1 MTINALR
8 RSWFVTAAFGA
19 LFVFSVA
26 SAILESRE
34 ALNYREIRAAS
45 TQLELAA
52 HTLTMI
58 ELIDEIPEGIELE
71 QNEAVDL
78 LENDRA
84 FEETGL
90 DEERRERAIA
100 LTAMLT
106 GNAGTD
112 AQTSRVNTE
121 ELLQI
126 LHDDTITAD
135 ALAKSAERSSFQFIL
150 LSAATGLVIVLLM
163 LSTQRRERELKGSLR
178 SQAYT
183 DFLTGLPNRREL
195 NVCLDI
201 ARHELTTSP
210 GSHAAMLFM
219 DLDGF
224 KEINDTGGHAAGD
237 DALRV
242 VAAKLRAAE
251 QPGETLMRLGGDE
264 FGVVMTNVVAPEE
277 ALAAADRYR
286 QTLTAPS
293 KSGDVIHVS
302 IGVATTDDVDR
313 LDDLQTQS
321 NLAMYRAKE
330 RQGSSVA
337 LYKDELRET
346 INTQST
352 LLRALRNAD
361 LDQEFFLEYQ
371 PVVSVD
377 VGEVF
382 FVEALVRWE
391 HPSLGRVGPNEF
403 IPLAE
408 RSGEITRIGE
418 WVIQNAFRQLS
429 RWQKDPFTRT
439 LSISVNVSIHELEDG
454 NFIDRLLSAA
464 ANAGGIDPAK
474 LIIEVT
480 ESSATG
486 PLAMRRLA
494 DIQSLGYR
502 VAIDDFGS
510 GYSNL
515 AQLIHTPFDILKI
528 DRELIASLEKFD
540 ANGHQAIEV
549 LQAVSAIARTQ
560 GAPVVC
566 EGVEETQQL
575 RPLRDAG
582 VSHIQGWLVSKAVS
596 PNELRSFLH
605 DQSATPLAA

>member
-1 MTINALR
+1 MC
-8 RSWFVTAAFGA
+8 
-19 LFVFSVA
+19 
-26 SAILESRE
+26 
-34 ALNYREIRAAS
+34 IRDS
-45 TQLELAA
+45 
-52 HTLTMI
+52 
-58 ELIDEIPEGIELE
+58 
-71 QNEAVDL
+71 
-78 LENDRA
+78 
-84 FEETGL
+84 
-90 DEERRERAIA
+90 
-100 LTAMLT
+100 
-106 GNAGTD
+106 
-112 AQTSRVNTE
+112 
-121 ELLQI
+121 
-126 LHDDTITAD
+126 
-135 ALAKSAERSSFQFIL
+135 
-150 LSAATGLVIVLLM
+150 
-163 LSTQRRERELKGSLR
+163 
-178 SQAYT
+178 
-183 DFLTGLPNRREL
+183 
-195 NVCLDI
+195 
-201 ARHELTTSP
+201 
-210 GSHAAMLFM
+210 
-219 DLDGF
+219 
-224 KEINDTGGHAAGD
+224 
-237 DALRV
+237 
-242 VAAKLRAAE
+242 
-251 QPGETLMRLGGDE
+251 
-264 FGVVMTNVVAPEE
+264 
-277 ALAAADRYR
+277 
-286 QTLTAPS
+286 
-293 KSGDVIHVS
+293 VS

-575 RPLRDAG
+575 SLI
-582 VSHIQGWLVSKAVS
+582 HI
-596 PNELRSFLH
+596 
-605 DQSATPLAA
+605 